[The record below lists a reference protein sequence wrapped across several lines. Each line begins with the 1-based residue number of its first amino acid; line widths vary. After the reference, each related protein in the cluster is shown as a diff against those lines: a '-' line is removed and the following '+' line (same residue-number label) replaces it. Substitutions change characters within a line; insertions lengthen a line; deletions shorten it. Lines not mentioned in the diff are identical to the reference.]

1 MSFPYVKSDG
11 FETGATN
18 FTASSGSLIDVP
30 HYTELARQGMAP
42 YRGAYCGRIKL
53 AGGTTS
59 QFWREDT
66 AFDDLDNAVTRF
78 LRWYFYLG
86 KDLAMTDA
94 DKFSMVEMEST
105 LNTTTEVAAGIQR
118 TSGNIEFWYNE
129 TTAAASPSTIVLGT
143 TVTALGKWFCAELKV
158 VLSSGG
164 TGTID
169 GYINDVAGTQITTL
183 TQADIVDVKIGVVGP
198 DAGTSGTILID
209 DIIYDDAQ
217 IYKDQVRYQP
227 VNRRIV
233 FPADHPIIGP
243 AEFSIAV
250 TAVST
255 GGVLRMYDTDGV
267 PNSLDNQIGPDMRP
281 VSALE
286 MVPGH
291 DVFSCI
297 RGLYLVLTGSDT
309 MASVSVN
316 RGGTLSDGAMIN
328 RGLRQGSPRPTN

>member
-30 HYTELARQGMAP
+30 HYTELARQGMTP
-42 YRGAYCGRIKL
+42 YRGAYAGRIRL

-66 AFDDLDNAVTRF
+66 AFDELDVGQTRF

-86 KDLAMTDA
+86 KDLVMTDA

-118 TSGNIEFWYNE
+118 TTGNIEFWYNE

-143 TVTALGKWFCAELKV
+143 TTTALGKWICAELKV
-158 VLSSGG
+158 VLAAG

-183 TQADIVDVKIGVVGP
+183 TQSDIVDVKIGAVGP

-209 DIIYDDAQ
+209 DIIYDDTQ
-217 IYKDQVRYQP
+217 IYRDKNRYQP
-227 VNRRIV
+227 LNRKIV
-233 FPADHPIIGP
+233 FPSDHPIIGP

-267 PNSLDNQIGPDMRP
+267 PTSLDSQIGTDMRP

-286 MVPGH
+286 MVPSH
-291 DVFSCI
+291 DVFHCVH
-297 RGLYLVLTGSDT
+297 GLYTVLTGSDT
-309 MASVSVN
+309 MASVSIVK
-316 RGGTLSDGAMIN
+316 GGTVSDGAMVT
-328 RGLRQGSPRPTN
+328 RARATGGPRPIS